1 MPPAAINPL
10 AYLSQFT
17 GYDDQG
23 GYAVANDAGKLFA
36 NALAE
41 YEARMKSP
49 RTDIYGRVLPEDKL
63 EYLKQ
68 ELIDPIIYRFGLN
81 TLTRPAAAAKA
92 QTYHVGDALVTRD
105 EAGNFT
111 PVYNAPAKPE
121 KQPTVSV
128 PVYPPGVNPMTAH
141 AMGYTPTVVRG
152 ALPTVQG
159 MVGTNL
165 PPSLV
170 APAAAPVTATAPAA
184 PALNPTGF
192 IGIPGGTN
200 LFTQAVKQGKQAVE
214 SGNPSGGSVRQ
225 VGRFTIKAK

>member
-1 MPPAAINPL
+1 MPPQQINPL

-49 RTDIYGRVLPEDKL
+49 RMDIYGRTLHEDTP

-81 TLTRPAAAAKA
+81 TLTRPAAAAKT
-92 QTYHVGDALVTRD
+92 QTYHVGDALVERD
-105 EAGNFT
+105 AAGNLV

-121 KQPTVSV
+121 KQPVVSV
-128 PVYPPGVNPMTAH
+128 PVYPPGTNPTTAH
-141 AMGYTPTVVRG
+141 ALGIVPTTVRG
-152 ALPTVQG
+152 DLSKVAS
-159 MVGTNL
+159 MVGTNM
-165 PPSLV
+165 PPSLLAPTV
-170 APAAAPVTATAPAA
+170 SAPAPAASA

-200 LFTQAVKQGKQAVE
+200 LFTQAVRQGKQAVE
-214 SGNPSGGSVRQ
+214 SGANPAAGTRQ
-225 VGRFTIKAK
+225 IGRFTVKSK